1 MLVRRAVSS
10 DAEGIRRI
18 YNAAVATTT
27 ATLDLVPRTPAEQQ
41 AWMEAHSGVYPALVA
56 EDEDAGSVVGFAS
69 LSAYR
74 PRPGYATAVE
84 DSVYVE
90 EGRRREGI
98 GRALLE
104 ATVDAARSHGF
115 HSVIG
120 RVVTEQEPSIRLH
133 QACGFDIVGVERQI
147 GRKFGRWLDVA
158 LLQRLL

>member
-1 MLVRRAVSS
+1 
-10 DAEGIRRI
+10 
-18 YNAAVATTT
+18 
-27 ATLDLVPRTPAEQQ
+27 
-41 AWMEAHSGVYPALVA
+41 MEAHAGAYPVLVA
-56 EDEDAGSVVGFAS
+56 GDEDDEEGTVLGFAA

-84 DSVYVE
+84 DSVYVD
-90 EGRRREGI
+90 EGHRRQGI

-104 ATVDAARSHGF
+104 GAVEAARSHGF

-120 RVVTEQEPSIRLH
+120 RVITEQEASIRLH
-133 QACGFDIVGVERQI
+133 QACGFEIVGVERQI

>member
-1 MLVRRAVSS
+1 VLVRRAVSS